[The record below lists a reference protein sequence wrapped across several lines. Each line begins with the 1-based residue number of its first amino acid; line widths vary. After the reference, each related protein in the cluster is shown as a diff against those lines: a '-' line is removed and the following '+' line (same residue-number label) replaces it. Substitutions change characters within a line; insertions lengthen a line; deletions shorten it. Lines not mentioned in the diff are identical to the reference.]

1 MELDK
6 EERKELARKM
16 ALQRSKIDNRRKLT
30 NGKEEGANGIQ
41 HKISRRG
48 NMLSI
53 TGYEANGCP
62 IRAESL
68 KNLIFFLLLGI
79 VLLHLFTKNT

>member
-1 MELDK
+1 
-6 EERKELARKM
+6 
-16 ALQRSKIDNRRKLT
+16 
-30 NGKEEGANGIQ
+30 
-41 HKISRRG
+41 
-48 NMLSI
+48 MLSI

-79 VLLHLFTKNT
+79 VLLHLFTKNTQYRTFMRPPHKTAVEGFLDIPVTV